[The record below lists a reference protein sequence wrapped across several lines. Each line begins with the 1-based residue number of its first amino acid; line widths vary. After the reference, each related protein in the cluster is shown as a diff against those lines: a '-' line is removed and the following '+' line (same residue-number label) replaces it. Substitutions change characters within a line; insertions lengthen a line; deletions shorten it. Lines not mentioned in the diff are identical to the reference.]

1 MENFIFCAGSER
13 ARIIL
18 VMEVKEYFTIFF
30 DTNRENYPCRKAG
43 YGLKVPKPIVFLH
56 KTTRFP
62 SSFIKAA
69 QNSA

>member
-1 MENFIFCAGSER
+1 
-13 ARIIL
+13 
-18 VMEVKEYFTIFF
+18 MEVKEYFTIFF